1 MISTLLLLFFCG
13 GLPYYLYLEKHPK
26 FNSKSIFYLSSF
38 LLLCGI
44 LLSLYI
50 PNEHNIFGVLLASA
64 SALYSIYR
72 ATQTTNFY
80 KLAYYLIY
88 VNAPFFMLFETQGSL
103 YSFSMLVSLAGL
115 FLIGNFYEKNYGSA
129 NYLSVRGITLT
140 TPCVGTYLTL
150 YLIAIALYPPFP
162 NALFFLSYVL
172 NAQTDLLSY
181 AVMVTIFGANFF
193 LVMRVMKTTL
203 FGRAN
208 PNIHYVHMSTND
220 KILHSFIVAILLILS
235 LYGLKEMLL

>member
-1 MISTLLLLFFCG
+1 MSTIILLLLSA
-13 GLPYYLYLEKHPK
+13 GLPYYIYLENNAK
-26 FNSKSIFYLSSF
+26 FNAKSIFYLSSF

-50 PNEHNIFGVLLASA
+50 PNEHNVFGVAIASL
-64 SALYSIYR
+64 SALYSFYR

-88 VNAPFFMLFETQGSL
+88 VNAPFFMLFEKQGSL

-115 FLIGNFYEKNYGSA
+115 FLIGRFYEKNYGSA

-162 NALFFLSYVL
+162 NALFFLSYIL
-172 NAQTDLLSY
+172 DAQTNLFSYLLIITLFS
-181 AVMVTIFGANFF
+181 ANFF

-208 PNIHYVHMSTND
+208 PNIHYVHMNNQE
-220 KILHSFIVAILLILS
+220 KILHSSIIAILLILS
-235 LYGLKEMLL
+235 IYGLKEMLL